1 MHVDLDF
8 FDGRKGGHMSVS
20 GISGVAT
27 KTSFALFFLRML
39 TAREHAGIVGE
50 GAANLRVLVFNV
62 KGEDLLWL
70 DTPNRYFDE
79 EAREGWA
86 ALGVEPS
93 PFPSV
98 RFWAPPRRRSGDV
111 VLPDTGGRQ
120 EGVEVFTWTP
130 REFIDEDLL
139 PFLLTDAN
147 DQRNQIPFV
156 RERVQAQLKR
166 FAADVAGQPGAV
178 VLRDPSSLP
187 HEHGEAVQ
195 AAPGERVIVDL
206 ASLVDAVG
214 DFLEPED
221 GSEPEFAWSGR
232 VMGGTVS
239 AFMRRLHAA
248 SARLGHLVQ
257 AGPSRRIDR
266 AAASVT
272 VVAIQSLHDQAQRFV
287 VGALLNETFREK
299 EESGQRL
306 PLSVI
311 VLDELNKY
319 APREGTGP
327 LKDMLIDIAQR
338 GRSLG
343 VLLVGAQQTASRVS
357 PEVLENAALRVAGRL
372 DAAEAER
379 SEYGWM
385 LPSTRARARL
395 LKPGT
400 MVVSQ
405 PAIPVPLVVTF
416 PFPPVGHAQGG
427 GRPRGPGRSVR
438 RPVAPHA
445 HPPHLGLARRPAPG
459 PPRPQRG
466 VPRGPRRGG
475 GASPTNARWTSS
487 SSPATSST
495 GRSRRWTPSPSG
507 SRRSCAS
514 AAGRPVVVVAG
525 NHDSPELF
533 EALAPLLRS
542 QGRGVHLVGTVKRP
556 DAGALLGPEVLG
568 VEAVVA
574 CFPFLR
580 EGRVVDFMKDAGQW
594 YGAYAAKVAG
604 ITEAYN
610 RALVE
615 RAGTDLVPL
624 LMAHFMVGGVKVDRA
639 APRGERELHMGEAYA
654 ATRAGHPRRD
664 PSTWRWATST
674 RPSPCPAPPCPRNT
688 RAPCCPSTS
697 ARPASGSGW

>member
-1 MHVDLDF
+1 MSVDQPERVGRVLGSQHSSTSEFRVVLDEEDYLQLDDLVVVATQVPKAGEVRTYGVVTEAEAVYEGAAFESDTHRVAELGIMPAAKVRSARVSVTRVDPEVWVSPDPGEVVERATGDERRKALYVDEMGRPLPIGLGRDGEPVHVDLDF

-70 DTPNRYFDE
+70 DTPNRDFDE
-79 EAREGWA
+79 QAREGWA
-86 ALGVEPS
+86 TLGVEPS

-98 RFWAPPRRRSGDV
+98 KFWAPPRRRSGDV
-111 VLPDTGGRQ
+111 VLPDTGGRH
-120 EGVEVFTWTP
+120 EGVEAFTWTP

-139 PFLLTDAN
+139 PYVLTDAT

-166 FAADVAGQPGAV
+166 FAVDVAGQPGAV

-214 DFLEPED
+214 DYLEPED

-272 VVAIQSLHDQAQRFV
+272 VVAIQTLHDQAQRFV

-299 EESGQRL
+299 EDSGQRL

-416 PFPPVGHAQGG
+416 PFPP
-427 GRPRGPGRSVR
+427 
-438 RPVAPHA
+438 
-445 HPPHLGLARRPAPG
+445 
-459 PPRPQRG
+459 
-466 VPRGPRRGG
+466 
-475 GASPTNARWTSS
+475 W
-487 SSPATSST
+487 
-495 GRSRRWTPSPSG
+495 
-507 SRRSCAS
+507 
-514 AAGRPVVVVAG
+514 
-525 NHDSPELF
+525 
-533 EALAPLLRS
+533 
-542 QGRGVHLVGTVKRP
+542 
-556 DAGALLGPEVLG
+556 
-568 VEAVVA
+568 
-574 CFPFLR
+574 
-580 EGRVVDFMKDAGQW
+580 
-594 YGAYAAKVAG
+594 
-604 ITEAYN
+604 
-610 RALVE
+610 
-615 RAGTDLVPL
+615 
-624 LMAHFMVGGVKVDRA
+624 
-639 APRGERELHMGEAYA
+639 
-654 ATRAGHPRRD
+654 ATRKEEADPAAHGDPFAGL
-664 PSTWRWATST
+664 
-674 RPSPCPAPPCPRNT
+674 
-688 RAPCCPSTS
+688 
-697 ARPASGSGW
+697 